1 LKRPGKG
8 AIIAES
14 EQVPQ
19 TEGTPVADTTQVTAL
34 IKQIAGDEAL
44 RNKLTAA
51 SDADRAAI
59 IADLGFADITPAD
72 IAAGASAFVPEM
84 VSEIDESELA
94 SIAGGGDTVTTTTT
108 TTTVTASAS
117 AAVAT

>member
-1 LKRPGKG
+1 M
-8 AIIAES
+8 
-14 EQVPQ
+14 
-19 TEGTPVADTTQVTAL
+19 ADVQQVTAL
-34 IKQIAGDEAL
+34 IKQIAGDEEL

-51 SDADRAAI
+51 SDTERVALI
-59 IADLGFADITPAD
+59 EELGYSGITPAD

-84 VSEIDESELA
+84 VSEMDEAELA
-94 SIAGGGDTVTTTTT
+94 GVAGGGDTITTTTT

>member
-1 LKRPGKG
+1 M
-8 AIIAES
+8 
-14 EQVPQ
+14 
-19 TEGTPVADTTQVTAL
+19 PVADTTQVTAL

-51 SDADRAAI
+51 SDADRAAM
-59 IADLGFADITPAD
+59 IAELGYSDITPAD

-84 VSEIDESELA
+84 VSEIDEAELA
-94 SIAGGGDTVTTTTT
+94 TVAGGSDTITTTTT